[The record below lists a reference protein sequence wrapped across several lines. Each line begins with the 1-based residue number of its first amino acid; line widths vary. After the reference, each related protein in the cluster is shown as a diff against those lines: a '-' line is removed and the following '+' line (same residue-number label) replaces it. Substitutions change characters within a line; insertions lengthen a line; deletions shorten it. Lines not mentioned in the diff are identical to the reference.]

1 MDYVCYHPGGVVRK
15 TRGLLQMAWSGHNSA
30 LSIHPPTA
38 IIHSFICFAI
48 YSSIH
53 LPSIQN
59 PVYPHFYSSI
69 HIHPPSTHP
78 FLSSAPSFIQSSS
91 SIYPDIH
98 LTLPFDPLISPC
110 IHASSYPSIFPP
122 SPSTI
127 HSSIHPSIS
136 LPTHTHLP
144 SHPSTHLSP
153 YPFPL
158 IPTSIISIPPSFM
171 LPSGHL
177 DIQHW
182 LWPPCAWHWGGPNC
196 WN

>member
-78 FLSSAPSFIQSSS
+78 FLSICSFIYPVFLIHLPWYPPYITLWPSHQSMHTCIQLPFHLSTIS
-91 SIYPDIH
+91 LNYPFIYPSLH
-98 LTLPFDPLISPC
+98 QFTHP
-110 IHASSYPSIFPP
+110 YPSALP
-122 SPSTI
+122 
-127 HSSIHPSIS
+127 SIHPSIPLS
-136 LPTHTHLP
+136 ISPHPYIHYFHPPFIHAPIWPSRHPT
-144 SHPSTHLSP
+144 
-153 YPFPL
+153 L
-158 IPTSIISIPPSFM
+158 IVAT
-171 LPSGHL
+171 LCL
-177 DIQHW
+177 TLRW
-182 LWPPCAWHWGGPNC
+182 T
-196 WN
+196 